1 MSSLHSESPSSWW
14 KLVLTGL
21 LAFALGIAAILLPAR
36 IMFSRILDVIF
47 GEAKPL
53 SGSMTAIA
61 ALLGLVALVAIDG
74 LVHLLGT
81 GVTEKRVTRLR
92 GVIGVAVALAAIF
105 WPGMTVY
112 VAVELIGLW
121 AVLVGVLELFFTRR
135 SGTDAKDRV
144 RLIIAAIAAIVVG
157 IGIMT
162 WVFAGAVVI
171 SAVIGVGAAARGISL
186 ILSGI
191 HQRKDQS
198 IDSSKR
204 AIERDAA

>member
-1 MSSLHSESPSSWW
+1 MSSLHPESQSSWW

-21 LAFALGIAAILLPAR
+21 LAFGLGIAAILLPAR

-47 GEAKPL
+47 GEAKPV

-61 ALLGLVALVAIDG
+61 VLLGLVALAIA
-74 LVHLLGT
+74 
-81 GVTEKRVTRLR
+81 
-92 GVIGVAVALAAIF
+92 AVF
-105 WPGMTVY
+105 WPGMTAY

-121 AVLVGVLELFFTRR
+121 AVVVGVLELFFARR
-135 SGTDAKDRV
+135 SGTDKNDRL
-144 RLIIAAIAAIVVG
+144 RLVMAAIAAIVIG

-171 SAVIGVGAAARGISL
+171 SAVIGVAAAARGISL

-191 HQRKDQS
+191 HQRKNQF
-198 IDSSKR
+198 IDSGKR

>member
-1 MSSLHSESPSSWW
+1 MSSLHSESQSSWW
-14 KLVLTGL
+14 KLILTGF
-21 LAFALGIAAILLPAR
+21 LAFALGIAAMLLPAR

-53 SGSMTAIA
+53 SGSMTAVA
-61 ALLGLVALVAIDG
+61 ALLGLVVLVAVDG
-74 LVHLLGT
+74 LVHLFGT
-81 GVTEKRVTRLR
+81 AVTEKRVTRIR
-92 GVIGVAVALAAIF
+92 GVIGVVVAIAAVF

-121 AVLVGVLELFFTRR
+121 AVLVGVLELFYARR
-135 SGTDAKDRV
+135 SVTDGNDRV

-157 IGIMT
+157 VGIMT

-171 SAVIGVGAAARGISL
+171 SAVIGIAAAARGVSL
-186 ILSGI
+186 ILSGF
-191 HQRKDQS
+191 HQRKNQF
-198 IDSSKR
+198 IDSRKR

>member
-1 MSSLHSESPSSWW
+1 MSSLHPQSQSSWW
-14 KLVLTGL
+14 KLVLTGF

-53 SGSMTAIA
+53 SGSMTAIG
-61 ALLGLVALVAIDG
+61 ALLGLVALVAVDG
-74 LVHLLGT
+74 LVHLFGA
-81 GVTEKRVTRLR
+81 GVSEKRVTRLR
-92 GVIGVAVALAAIF
+92 GVIGVAVAIAAVF

-121 AVLVGVLELFFTRR
+121 AILVGVLELFFARR
-135 SGTDAKDRV
+135 SGIDEKDRV

-157 IGIMT
+157 VGIMT

-171 SAVIGVGAAARGISL
+171 SAVIGVAAAARGVSL

-191 HQRKDQS
+191 HQRKNQFL
-198 IDSSKR
+198 DSRKR

>member
-1 MSSLHSESPSSWW
+1 MSNPHSEAPRSWW
-14 KLVLTGL
+14 KLVLTGF
-21 LAFALGIAAILLPAR
+21 LAFALGIAAVLLPAK

-53 SGSMTAIA
+53 SGSMTATA
-61 ALLGLVALVAIDG
+61 ALLGLVALVAVDG
-74 LVHLLGT
+74 LVHLFGT

-92 GVIGVAVALAAIF
+92 GVIGVAVAIAAVF

-121 AVLVGVLELFFTRR
+121 AVLVGVLELFFARG

-144 RLIIAAIAAIVVG
+144 RLIIAAMAAIVVG
-157 IGIMT
+157 VGIMT

-171 SAVIGVGAAARGISL
+171 SAVVGIAAAARGVSL

-191 HQRKDQS
+191 RQRKNQLS
-198 IDSSKR
+198 R
-204 AIERDAA
+204 GV